1 MSAIARGRSSCG
13 ERILYG
19 SLHRTFLFF
28 PTPDVE
34 SATVCDVVEG
44 KMRSRISEKF
54 FFVFSRRF
62 VFSTCRCSN
71 E

>member
-1 MSAIARGRSSCG
+1 MNASARGRSSCG

-34 SATVCDVVEG
+34 SATICVCCGGED
-44 KMRSRISEKF
+44 EKPYF
-54 FFVFSRRF
+54 
-62 VFSTCRCSN
+62 
-71 E
+71 